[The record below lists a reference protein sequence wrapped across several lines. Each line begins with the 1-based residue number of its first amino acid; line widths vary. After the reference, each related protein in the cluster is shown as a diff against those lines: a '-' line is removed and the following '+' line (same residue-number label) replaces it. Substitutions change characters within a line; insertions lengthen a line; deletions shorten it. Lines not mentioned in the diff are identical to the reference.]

1 MFKGVKC
8 QFKKINSKEN
18 KDGYLATVGIEC
30 RGIMLTIKVKTVVES
45 CVLLG

>member
-45 CVLLG
+45 CLLLG